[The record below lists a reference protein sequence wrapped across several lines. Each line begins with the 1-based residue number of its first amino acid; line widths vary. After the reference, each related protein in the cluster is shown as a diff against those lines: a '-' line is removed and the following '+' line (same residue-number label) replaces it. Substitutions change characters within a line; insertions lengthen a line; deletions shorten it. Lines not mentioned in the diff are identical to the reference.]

1 MTQSLD
7 CRLPKA
13 QVHMDAKATP
23 RQKSYTSQLATEIK
37 GKKKKRPDNVE
48 AGTRQERSRLRSCA
62 GQLLHRAHCVTI
74 FVE

>member
-1 MTQSLD
+1 MTQSYWRHNVASLMVGRVTQSLD

-37 GKKKKRPDNVE
+37 GKKK
-48 AGTRQERSRLRSCA
+48 
-62 GQLLHRAHCVTI
+62 
-74 FVE
+74 